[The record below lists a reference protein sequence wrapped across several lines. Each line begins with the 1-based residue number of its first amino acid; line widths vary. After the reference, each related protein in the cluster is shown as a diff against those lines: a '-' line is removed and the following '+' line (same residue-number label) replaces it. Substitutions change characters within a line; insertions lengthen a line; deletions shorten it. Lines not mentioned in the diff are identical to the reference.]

1 MYLLPWGILTVLIAL
16 IDAVSKNIISSSM
29 RLHESIPVI
38 EDVFHITY
46 VINKGASFG
55 MLQGGR
61 WLFIFV
67 TLIIIGFIVGY
78 TIRKKEKNKLYLL
91 SASFIIGGG
100 IGNLIDRVMTGEVV
114 DFFDFCLINFA
125 VFNIA
130 DCFIVVGVILMLIY
144 CLIEEVK
151 EKKTK
156 CGGDT
161 DGNN

>member
-61 WLFIFV
+61 WLFILV

-78 TIRKKEKNKLYLL
+78 TIRKKEKNK
-91 SASFIIGGG
+91 
-100 IGNLIDRVMTGEVV
+100 
-114 DFFDFCLINFA
+114 
-125 VFNIA
+125 
-130 DCFIVVGVILMLIY
+130 
-144 CLIEEVK
+144 
-151 EKKTK
+151 
-156 CGGDT
+156 
-161 DGNN
+161 